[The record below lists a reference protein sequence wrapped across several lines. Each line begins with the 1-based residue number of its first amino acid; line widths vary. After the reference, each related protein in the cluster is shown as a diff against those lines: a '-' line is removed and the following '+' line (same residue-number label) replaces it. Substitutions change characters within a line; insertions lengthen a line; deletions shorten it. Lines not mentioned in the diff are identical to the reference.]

1 MKPYILSLLGGLLAG
16 AIYSLIRVRSPAPP
30 MVALIGLLGM
40 VIGTQVIPTGR
51 QLLTSNAVSTA
62 KPVVVQA
69 NATQSPARV
78 NAKLT
83 SGTSAAHRI
92 DP

>member
-1 MKPYILSLLGGLLAG
+1 
-16 AIYSLIRVRSPAPP
+16 
-30 MVALIGLLGM
+30 M

-51 QLLTSNAVSTA
+51 QLLTSNAVSTP

-69 NATQSPARV
+69 NAMQSPARV

-83 SGTSAAHRI
+83 SGTSAAARRI